1 MIDDELPI
9 CSKECMRD
17 KKSCAKSSCRM
28 WIDYDGDQNC
38 SLVSIYH
45 NGKMTLEEV
54 AKRMKISLV
63 RVSQIEKEAMKK
75 LSKRIKFDLSE

>member
-17 KKSCAKSSCRM
+17 KRSCDKSSCRM
-28 WIDYDGDQNC
+28 WIDYDKDQNC
-38 SLVSIYH
+38 SLASIYQ
-45 NGKMTLEEV
+45 NGPMTLEEV
-54 AKRMKISLV
+54 AKRMHISLV

-75 LSKRIKFDLSE
+75 LSKRINFDLST

>member
-1 MIDDELPI
+1 MIDDELPG

-28 WIDYDGDQNC
+28 WIDYDKDQNC

-54 AKRMKISLV
+54 AKRMQISLV
-63 RVSQIEKEAMKK
+63 RVSQIEKEAMRK
-75 LSKRIKFDLSE
+75 LFKRINFDLSE

>member
-1 MIDDELPI
+1 MIDDELPS

-17 KKSCAKSSCRM
+17 KKSCSKDSCRM
-28 WIDYDGDQNC
+28 WIDYNDDQNC

-54 AKRMKISLV
+54 AKRMNISLV

-75 LSKRIKFDLSE
+75 LSKRINFDLSI

>member
-1 MIDDELPI
+1 MIDNELPN

-17 KKSCAKSSCRM
+17 KKSCAKDSCRM
-28 WIDYDGDQNC
+28 WIDYSDDQNC
-38 SLVSIYH
+38 SLVSIYQ

-54 AKRMKISLV
+54 AKRMKVSLV

-75 LSKRIKFDLSE
+75 LSKRIKFDFSI

>member
-1 MIDDELPI
+1 
-9 CSKECMRD
+9 
-17 KKSCAKSSCRM
+17 M

-38 SLVSIYH
+38 SLVSIYY

-75 LSKRIKFDLSE
+75 LSKRINFDLSE

>member
-1 MIDDELPI
+1 MIDDELPS

-17 KKSCAKSSCRM
+17 KKSCSKDSCRM
-28 WIDYDGDQNC
+28 WIDYSDDQNC

-54 AKRMKISLV
+54 AKRMKVSLV

-75 LSKRIKFDLSE
+75 LSKRINFDLSI

>member
-17 KKSCAKSSCRM
+17 KRSCDKSSCRM
-28 WIDYDGDQNC
+28 WIDYDKDQNC
-38 SLVSIYH
+38 SLVSIYQ
-45 NGKMTLEEV
+45 NGPMTLEEV
-54 AKRMKISLV
+54 AKRMHISLV

-75 LSKRIKFDLSE
+75 LSKRIKFDLST

>member
-1 MIDDELPI
+1 
-9 CSKECMRD
+9 
-17 KKSCAKSSCRM
+17 M
-28 WIDYDGDQNC
+28 WIDYEGDQNC
-38 SLVSIYH
+38 SLVSIYQ

-54 AKRMKISLV
+54 AKRMHISLV